1 MNRSL
6 GIALFAAAASI
17 AVPAAAKPAAAFLGD
32 VAQIDTAE
40 IGVGNLAA
48 RRGASPAARDFG
60 RRLAADHGGHLAK
73 VRALAGRM
81 HVRLPDGVMPADRAT
96 AHRLEGLRGHA
107 FDHAFAGAMADG
119 HRKAIA
125 MFEAQAHSGDRATAD
140 LARDTLPTLREHLHM
155 AESLSH

>member
-6 GIALFAAAASI
+6 GIALFAAVASI

-32 VAQIDTAE
+32 VAQIDNAE

-48 RRGASPAARDFG
+48 QRGASPTAREFG
-60 RRLAADHGGHLAK
+60 RRLASDHTGHLSK

-96 AHRLEGLRGHA
+96 AHRLEGLHGRA
-107 FDHAFAGAMADG
+107 FDHEFGIAMADG

-125 MFEAQAHSGDRATAD
+125 MFEAQARTGDRDTVT
-140 LARDTLPTLREHLHM
+140 LARATLPTLHEHLRM